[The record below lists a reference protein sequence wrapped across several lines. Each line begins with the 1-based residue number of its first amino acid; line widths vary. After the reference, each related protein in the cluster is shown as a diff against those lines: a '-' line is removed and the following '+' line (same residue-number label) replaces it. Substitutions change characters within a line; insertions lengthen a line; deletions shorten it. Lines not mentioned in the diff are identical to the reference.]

1 METGMSFIL
10 MTESPDFASD
20 NRLTGSRKNSE
31 LLTCMND
38 KCKCKICHLKKP
50 FSRDLTESSVYS
62 RFYVMA

>member
-10 MTESPDFASD
+10 MTECPDFASD

-38 KCKCKICHLKKP
+38 KCKCKMCIGRNPSLEISQKAVCTAD
-50 FSRDLTESSVYS
+50 F
-62 RFYVMA
+62 M